1 MLQAAKLPM
10 TKQRWAWGLAG
21 LVLAAIGFFEGR
33 KYLADEEVRELCARD
48 GGIKVYETVTLPAE
62 KFDRFGNFKI
72 PLKKDAKSND
82 EYYYEWDVETYRQGN
97 PETWRNRFILY
108 RAIDQKILGEA
119 IGYSRRG
126 GDFPSP
132 MHESSFGCPF
142 DSDISVLKKQIFIS
156 GTARRGK

>member
-1 MLQAAKLPM
+1 M

-82 EYYYEWDVETYRQGN
+82 EYYYEWDVRHLRQGS
-97 PETWRNRFILY
+97 PEIFRSEYRFV
-108 RAIDQKILGEA
+108 RASDKKILGTSVRY
-119 IGYSRRG
+119 IRRG
-126 GDFPSP
+126 GDLPSP
-132 MHESSFGCPF
+132 MHESSNSCPEINGQ
-142 DSDISVLKKQIFIS
+142 SSAEKSIFIS
-156 GTARRGK
+156 GKAA